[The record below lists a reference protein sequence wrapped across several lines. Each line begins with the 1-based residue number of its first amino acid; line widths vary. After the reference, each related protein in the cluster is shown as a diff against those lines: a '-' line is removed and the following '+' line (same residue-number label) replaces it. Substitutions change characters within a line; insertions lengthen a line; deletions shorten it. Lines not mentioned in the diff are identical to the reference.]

1 MQPKFWLERW
11 RNNQIGWHQP
21 EHNTL
26 LQTYWREL
34 ELDASVAAFV
44 PLCGK
49 SLDMRW
55 LEQAGHDVIGVELS
69 QLAAEGYFADSGEP
83 AVVEDVDEFVRYKGR
98 QTSILKGDFFALTSS
113 VFPRQL
119 GVFDRGALVAL
130 PPLMRRRYV
139 DHLLR
144 VVPDGCRMLLL
155 TFEYDQNVVAGPP
168 HCVLP
173 EEVNEHYSER
183 CEIKQLDS
191 IVTSAL
197 PPHFIEQGVAQVAEG
212 VYLITKLQ

>member
-1 MQPKFWLERW
+1 
-11 RNNQIGWHQP
+11 
-21 EHNTL
+21 
-26 LQTYWREL
+26 
-34 ELDASVAAFV
+34 
-44 PLCGK
+44 
-49 SLDMRW
+49 
-55 LEQAGHDVIGVELS
+55 
-69 QLAAEGYFADSGEP
+69 
-83 AVVEDVDEFVRYKGR
+83 
-98 QTSILKGDFFALTSS
+98 
-113 VFPRQL
+113 
-119 GVFDRGALVAL
+119 
-130 PPLMRRRYV
+130 MRRRYV